1 MIHILDIVLIT
12 MKSKYGFH
20 IRRDFDP
27 LAVLL
32 CFLLNIDRRQQ
43 QSIIMSES
51 CILQLKGLK
60 LFTNNVIN

>member
-1 MIHILDIVLIT
+1 

-32 CFLLNIDRRQQ
+32 CLLLNIDRRQQ

-51 CILQLKGLK
+51 CILQLKELK